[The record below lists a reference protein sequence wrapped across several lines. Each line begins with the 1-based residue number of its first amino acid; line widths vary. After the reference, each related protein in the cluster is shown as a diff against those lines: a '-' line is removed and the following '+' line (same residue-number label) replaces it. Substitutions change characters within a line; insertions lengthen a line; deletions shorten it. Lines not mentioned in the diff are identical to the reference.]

1 MPATYETGKA
11 LGIIRESTE
20 QVFSMMLGLPLEA
33 EEAYLENARAESA
46 ESFDGLVSVIG
57 LAGSC
62 VGSGRISCSADFGC
76 RVAGALLS
84 TAYEAVDEDVLDAMA
99 ELTNMII
106 GNVKSALEDDLG
118 PMGLSIPTVI
128 FGRNYRAR
136 STGVNEWLVVP
147 FRSAGERME
156 IRFCLVPASVP
167 ASLRMEAS
175 LRNAL

>member
-1 MPATYETGKA
+1 MTATYETGKA
-11 LGIIRESTE
+11 IDIIRDSTQ
-20 QVFSMMLGLPLEA
+20 QVFSLMLGLPLEA
-33 EEAYLENARAESA
+33 EEAYFENAQA

-62 VGSGRISCSADFGC
+62 VGSGRISCSAAFAC

-84 TAYEAVDEDVLDAMA
+84 TAYEVVDEDVLDAMA

-106 GNVKSALEDDLG
+106 GNLKSALEDDLG
-118 PMGLSIPTVI
+118 PVGLSIPTVI

-147 FRSAGERME
+147 FRSDGERMH
-156 IRFCLVPASVP
+156 IRFCLVPGRAPVRS
-167 ASLRMEAS
+167 RMETSIQTAV
-175 LRNAL
+175 